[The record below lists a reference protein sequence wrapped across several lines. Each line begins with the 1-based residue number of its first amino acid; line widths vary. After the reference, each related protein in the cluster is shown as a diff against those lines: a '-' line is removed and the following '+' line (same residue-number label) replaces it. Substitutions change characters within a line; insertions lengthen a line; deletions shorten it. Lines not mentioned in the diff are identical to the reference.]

1 MSEQLRL
8 GAYMLT
14 AFGVI
19 LLLASVFADPL
30 ALGMPGSSF
39 GWKQMLG
46 SAIGLIL
53 ATLGLVILRRPDA
66 GDGTTE
72 R

>member
-1 MSEQLRL
+1 MNEQLRL

-14 AFGVI
+14 AFGII

-30 ALGMPGSSF
+30 ALGQPGTTF

-46 SAIGLIL
+46 SAFGLIL
-53 ATLGLVILRRPDA
+53 ATLGLIILRRSD
-66 GDGTTE
+66 E
-72 R
+72 HEQRK

>member
-8 GAYMLT
+8 GVYLLT
-14 AFGVI
+14 AFGII

-30 ALGMPGSSF
+30 ALGQPGTGF
-39 GWKQMLG
+39 GWKQLLG
-46 SAIGLIL
+46 SLVGLVV
-53 ATLGLVILRRPDA
+53 ATVGVVILRRMD
-66 GDGTTE
+66 DGGETTE

>member
-1 MSEQLRL
+1 MNEQLRL

-19 LLLASVFADPL
+19 LFLASVFADPL

-53 ATLGLVILRRPDA
+53 ATLGLVVLRRPD
-66 GDGTTE
+66 DGNRPTG

>member
-1 MSEQLRL
+1 VNEQLRL
-8 GAYMLT
+8 GAYLLT

-30 ALGMPGSSF
+30 ALGTPGSSF

-46 SAIGLIL
+46 AAFGLVI
-53 ATLGLVILRRPDA
+53 ATLGLVILRRPDDGDRTA
-66 GDGTTE
+66 G

>member
-1 MSEQLRL
+1 VSEQLRL
-8 GAYMLT
+8 GAYLLT

-30 ALGMPGSSF
+30 ALGTPGSSF

-46 SAIGLIL
+46 SAFGLIL
-53 ATLGLVILRRPDA
+53 ATLGFVILRRPD
-66 GDGTTE
+66 D
-72 R
+72 RPQS